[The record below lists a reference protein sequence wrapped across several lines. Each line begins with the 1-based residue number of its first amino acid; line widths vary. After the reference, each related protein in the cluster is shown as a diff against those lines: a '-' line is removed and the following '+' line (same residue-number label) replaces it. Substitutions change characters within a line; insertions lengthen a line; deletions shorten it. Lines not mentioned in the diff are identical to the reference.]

1 MTAAPKTVK
10 VIWTSTLRKT
20 TMTPPGRIADTSANT
35 TDLVA
40 EFSAAAFDSAIQR
53 PINGLSQLGGKL
65 IGHELPQL
73 HLVDIAKPATSGEM
87 FAQQAGAAVGMLVPY
102 LGTRALV
109 RGAAG
114 SRLGTGYGAVALEGG
129 ATGFLMGSVL
139 TPVENNQP
147 FWVSRLA
154 NGFTDAGTFAV
165 LNVAGK
171 GISSTKALSI
181 TSETPLVGRIT
192 RGALGG
198 AISGLPAG
206 FAHAELHSIT
216 HGNGLASAPEVAGD
230 MAGFAIFGGLLGG
243 AVGARAPSRFR
254 PLVEGEAKG
263 KSPFATKVETAEV
276 KPNGGVDSKIA
287 STPSPIDATASPGGT
302 GLIPVRQANIVEGKR
317 EARLSE
323 PAERPGAGEAGEKIL
338 KVKKSGYIDA
348 GDEGSV
354 YSNGDGSVTK
364 VYKDAGRS
372 MEAMK
377 DIFDKLN
384 SIGIKTPKILE
395 YGKTEEGLP
404 AMRMQQIGDGDPL
417 RMQLIMREIQGADM
431 ASLRQQYYAY
441 ADALK
446 EAGIRIDWNTKNM
459 RFENGNLYI
468 LDPSFLKNEPMSD
481 LTVNMFAGGIGP
493 RP

>member
-1 MTAAPKTVK
+1 M
-10 VIWTSTLRKT
+10 S
-20 TMTPPGRIADTSANT
+20 PPGRIADTSANT
-35 TDLVA
+35 SDLVA

-53 PINGLSQLGGKL
+53 PINGLTQLGGKL

-73 HLVDIAKPATSGEM
+73 HLVDLAKPATSGEM

-129 ATGFLMGSVL
+129 ATGFLMGAVL
-139 TPVENNQP
+139 TPVDNNQP
-147 FWVSRLA
+147 FWVSRMA
-154 NGFTDAGTFAV
+154 NGFTDAGTFVV

-181 TSETPLVGRIT
+181 TSETPLVGRIG
-192 RGALGG
+192 RGALSG
-198 AISGLPAG
+198 AVSGLPAG
-206 FAHAELHSIT
+206 FAHAELNSMT
-216 HGNGLASAPEVAGD
+216 HGNGFARAPEISGD

-254 PLVEGEAKG
+254 PIVEGEAKG
-263 KSPFATKVETAEV
+263 KSIFASRIETADV
-276 KPNGGVDSKIA
+276 KTNGGVESKIVA
-287 STPSPIDATASPGGT
+287 TPLAMDTTASPGGT
-302 GLIPVRQANIVEGKR
+302 GLIPVRKANIVEARR
-317 EARLSE
+317 EIRLGE
-323 PAERPGAGEAGEKIL
+323 AADRPGAAEAGEKIL

-364 VYKDAGRS
+364 VYADTGRS
-372 MEAMK
+372 MEAVK
-377 DIFDKLN
+377 AIFDKLN

-404 AMRMQQIGDGDPL
+404 AMRMEQIGDGDNL
-417 RMQLIMREIQGADM
+417 RFQMISGEIRGADL

-446 EAGIRIDWNTKNM
+446 DAGIRIDWNTKNM
-459 RFENGNLYI
+459 RFQDGKLYI

-481 LTVNMFAGGIGP
+481 LTVNMFVGLIGP